1 MYDELIKRLRDIA
14 LHDSRIESNYVGLT
28 LLQAADAIE
37 ELQKAVYFHKYN
49 SEFWED
55 KYNSL
60 VDEKWIPVTE
70 RLPETGKKVL
80 VFAYGHDILTARMTK
95 LFENVYPVFECNGI
109 FREMA
114 KPGRITHWM
123 PLPQPPESDGE

>member
-1 MYDELIKRLRDIA
+1 MYDELVRSLRICAEGEHCDKCTKWEAKQNGGLNVCLTA
-14 LHDSRIESNYVGLT
+14 LCKD
-28 LLQAADAIE
+28 AADAIE

-70 RLPETGKKVL
+70 E
-80 VFAYGHDILTARMTK
+80 
-95 LFENVYPVFECNGI
+95 
-109 FREMA
+109 
-114 KPGRITHWM
+114 
-123 PLPQPPESDGE
+123 QDG

>member
-1 MYDELIKRLRDIA
+1 MYETLVAALRNVNEYDSGYAKLMYD
-14 LHDSRIESNYVGLT
+14 
-28 LLQAADAIE
+28 AADAIV

-70 RLPETGKKVL
+70 RLPEPKFAREWYL
-80 VFAYGHDILTARMTK
+80 VALESGCVKSLAYEKEGRTDNLFRPGWHETAS
-95 LFENVYPVFECNGI
+95 PV
-109 FREMA
+109 
-114 KPGRITHWM
+114 THWM
-123 PLPQPPESDGE
+123 PLPEPPEEE

>member
-1 MYDELIKRLRDIA
+1 MYETLVAALRNVNEYDSGYAKLMYD
-14 LHDSRIESNYVGLT
+14 
-28 LLQAADAIE
+28 AADAIE

-70 RLPETGKKVL
+70 RLPKEQETVL
-80 VFAYGHDILTARMTK
+80 TWGEQGIILLNWRHDNKWCGCLGD
-95 LFENVYPVFECNGI
+95 V
-109 FREMA
+109 
-114 KPGRITHWM
+114 THWM
-123 PLPQPPESDGE
+123 PLPEPPKEE